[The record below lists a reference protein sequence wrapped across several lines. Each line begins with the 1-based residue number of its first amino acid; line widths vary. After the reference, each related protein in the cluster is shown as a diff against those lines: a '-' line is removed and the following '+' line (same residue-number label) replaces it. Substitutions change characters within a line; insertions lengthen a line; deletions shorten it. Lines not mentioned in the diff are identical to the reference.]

1 MKFPLLALPVF
12 VCGLAAILHCFPV
25 KGLSLSAIPDRGSAV
40 QKVCFTIPGIDP
52 LHPGRPQAEGD
63 ADIVHRSSPPASA
76 KLPSM
81 KISEVHALISAAAQ
95 QYRIPEAFLK
105 SIVAA
110 ESNFDSGAVSSK
122 GAIGLM
128 QLMPETAHEFG
139 AADPAIPE
147 QNVDAGTRYLRCL
160 IEKYRRSRNPLA
172 HVIAAYNAG
181 PAAVDRYRGVPPF
194 RETKGY
200 VVRVLAFFQRFQK
213 EHRQS
218 GLRALRLG
226 TVKSNLLPGTIF
238 TDFGKG
244 YAKQ

>member
-12 VCGLAAILHCFPV
+12 VFGLAAILHCFPV
-25 KGLSLSAIPDRGSAV
+25 KGLTLSGIPDSGFVV
-40 QKVCFTIPGIDP
+40 QKVGLAISGIDL
-52 LHPGRPQAEGD
+52 LHPGRTQPEGD
-63 ADIVHRSSPPASA
+63 ADVVHRSSPAMSV
-76 KLPSM
+76 KLPPM

-160 IEKYRRSRNPLA
+160 IERYRSSRNPLTR
-172 HVIAAYNAG
+172 VIAAYNAG

-194 RETKGY
+194 RETRGY
-200 VVRVLAFFQRFQK
+200 VVRVLAFFQQFQR
-213 EHRQS
+213 EHRQN
-218 GLRALRLG
+218 GLRAQRRG
-226 TVKSNLLPGTIF
+226 TVKSGLLPGTIF
-238 TDFGKG
+238 TDFGTG
-244 YAKQ
+244 YAKK